1 MGKNAVIIDKDAFIE
16 EEEEEEE
23 EEGDAYDGGWAA
35 LWAIRSRP
43 ALLQW
48 IEIDM
53 QNEQGETLLHHAC
66 LFKYHDIVAI
76 LLYEGASVHL
86 QNKKGEIALHVACKL
101 GNLHVVRA
109 LLDHGSNPNHKDSEG
124 QSPLFHATA
133 FGHGAIVEILLDAQ
147 RELLTVST

>member
-1 MGKNAVIIDKDAFIE
+1 MHTFLWA
-16 EEEEEEE
+16 
-23 EEGDAYDGGWAA
+23 GGWAA

-48 IEIDM
+48 IDLDM

-66 LFKYHDIVAI
+66 LFKY
-76 LLYEGASVHL
+76 
-86 QNKKGEIALHVACKL
+86 
-101 GNLHVVRA
+101 

>member
-1 MGKNAVIIDKDAFIE
+1 M
-16 EEEEEEE
+16 
-23 EEGDAYDGGWAA
+23 
-35 LWAIRSRP
+35 
-43 ALLQW
+43 
-48 IEIDM
+48 
-53 QNEQGETLLHHAC
+53 
-66 LFKYHDIVAI
+66 
-76 LLYEGASVHL
+76 HL
-86 QNKKGEIALHVACKL
+86 QNEKGEIALHVACKL

>member
-1 MGKNAVIIDKDAFIE
+1 
-16 EEEEEEE
+16 
-23 EEGDAYDGGWAA
+23 
-35 LWAIRSRP
+35 
-43 ALLQW
+43 
-48 IEIDM
+48 M

-66 LFKYHDIVAI
+66 LFKYHDIVDI
-76 LLYEGASVHL
+76 LLYEG
-86 QNKKGEIALHVACKL
+86 KL

-133 FGHGAIVEILLDAQ
+133 FGHGAIVEILLEAQ